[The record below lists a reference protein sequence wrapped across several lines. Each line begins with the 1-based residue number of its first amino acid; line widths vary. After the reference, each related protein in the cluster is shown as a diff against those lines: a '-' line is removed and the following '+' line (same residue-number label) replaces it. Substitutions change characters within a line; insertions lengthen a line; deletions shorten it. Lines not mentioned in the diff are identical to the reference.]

1 MEILF
6 ITPSIPNDFSRVRA
20 KNLIKALSKKHDIT
34 LVSLY
39 SKNSELKYIEEIEKY
54 LKKVILVKKSKVTCI
69 IQGLIGFV
77 LPCPIRVSYMYSR
90 KLKKVLKKENYK
102 KYDLVYIKRLR

>member
-20 KNLIKALSKKHDIT
+20 KNLIKGLSKKHNVT

-39 SKNSELKYIEEIEKY
+39 NKDSELEYLKDIEKY
-54 LKKVILVKKSKVTCI
+54 LVKAVVVKKVS
-69 IQGLIGFV
+69 
-77 LPCPIRVSYMYSR
+77 
-90 KLKKVLKKENYK
+90 
-102 KYDLVYIKRLR
+102 